1 MQNTKIVKL
10 ALAILNAASMEA
22 TFAGGP
28 SGPQE
33 NLLQDSGSWEQ
44 VYVESNLGVVDPSL
58 AKARIW
64 MEAQSRT
71 DNNFTNE
78 YQGLARVGL
87 GYSVTD
93 RATIWGGYTYLPT
106 DNITAAT
113 PHAKFKGQQDAFSAF
128 RYVIPTSFGTL
139 SFRTMFEA
147 NFLPYNNNE
156 VRYRPRQMVKYM
168 HPMEFEPR
176 LSVIGWDEFFLR
188 ANTTTTGGQ
197 SGFDQNRAFAGLGWT
212 FNKNFRAEG
221 GYMNQYLEGYNYNAT
236 AVMHHLVMASL
247 FVNF

>member
-28 SGPQE
+28 SGPKE

-44 VYVESNLGVVDPSL
+44 VYVEGSLGVVDPSL

-64 MEAQSRT
+64 LEAQSRT

-156 VRYRPRQMVKYM
+156 VKYRPRQMVKFM
-168 HPMEFEPR
+168 HPMKFEPR

-197 SGFDQNRAFAGLGWT
+197 SGFDQNRAFVGLGWT